1 MFSSSKKPRFNLDL
15 SIHEISNIPQVNG
28 YCYIDVE
35 VRDGKKRKPHLLLK
49 ASSNDIGNSNS
60 SSDKFEGSYSSSDV
74 STSTTMKKIHNFK
87 CKFNF
92 NMNCNLKFSVKKK
105 NNRISSK
112 YLLMKVYYVTE
123 EDVKHKDHERIASHR
138 GHKIELGRL
147 ELNLSEYINVEEPL
161 TSKYLMSN
169 SKVNSILNLT
179 VFLSELP
186 DGYDFHTQLQ
196 VSDES
201 AHPSTSGSLNRT
213 NKKVQS
219 KPAKSKNTKY
229 NAPNLERTKIFGGLN
244 DVIKSSDTTPLAN
257 LSTSSIPS
265 DDSDKQ
271 SQVKQNH
278 GPPSRADIHDS
289 ESTTSKKRSSGEHG
303 TTASNVMSSAN
314 IVNETR
320 NANVMM
326 DPIVSNLY
334 RKILESTWD
343 PELQDLLQFTP
354 EECISD
360 IFDNGGDGWNKSV
373 SQNFGSWSDENNDD
387 ESIKNINGLI
397 NEASFR
403 EDLRSWNI
411 NDIRP

>member
-28 YCYIDVE
+28 YCYIDVQ

-49 ASSNDIGNSNS
+49 APSNDVANS
-60 SSDKFEGSYSSSDV
+60 SSSVDKFEGSYSSSDV
-74 STSTTMKKIHNFK
+74 STSTSMKKIHNFK

-92 NMNCNLKFSVKKK
+92 NMNCNLKFSLNKK

-123 EDVKHKDHERIASHR
+123 EDVKHKDHEKIVSHR

-186 DGYDFHTQLQ
+186 EGYDFHTQLQ

-201 AHPSTSGSLNRT
+201 AHPSTSGSLSRINT
-213 NKKVQS
+213 KVQS
-219 KPAKSKNTKY
+219 KPPKSKNTKY

-244 DVIKSSDTTPLAN
+244 DVIKSSEASPLAN

-265 DDSDKQ
+265 DDSEKQ
-271 SQVKQNH
+271 SQAKQNY
-278 GPPSRADIHDS
+278 GPSNRTDMHDY
-289 ESTTSKKRSSGEHG
+289 ESTGSKQRSSGEHG
-303 TTASNVMSSAN
+303 TTASNVISSTN

-354 EECISD
+354 EESIND
-360 IFDNGGDGWNKSV
+360 IFDNDGDGWNKAV

-397 NEASFR
+397 NEATFR
-403 EDLRSWNI
+403 EDLRSWSI
-411 NDIRP
+411 SDIRP

>member
-15 SIHEISNIPQVNG
+15 SIHEISNIPHVSG
-28 YCYIDVE
+28 YCYIDIQ

-49 ASSNDIGNSNS
+49 ASSNDINNSNPS
-60 SSDKFEGSYSSSDV
+60 LDMFEGSYSSSDV
-74 STSTTMKKIHNFK
+74 STSTSMKKIHNFK

-92 NMNCNLKFSVKKK
+92 NMNCNLKFLVKKK

-123 EDVKHKDHERIASHR
+123 DDVKHKDHERVVSHR
-138 GHKIELGRL
+138 GQKIELGRL

-186 DGYDFHTQLQ
+186 EGYDFHTQLQ

-201 AHPSTSGSLNRT
+201 AHTSTSGSLNT
-213 NKKVQS
+213 ANTKVQN

-229 NAPNLERTKIFGGLN
+229 NAPNLERTKIFGGIN
-244 DVIKSSDTTPLAN
+244 DVIKSSETSPLAN

-271 SQVKQNH
+271 SQVQQNH
-278 GPPSRADIHDS
+278 GPPNRADLRDY
-289 ESTTSKKRSSGEHG
+289 ESTTSKQRSSGEHG
-303 TTASNVMSSAN
+303 TTSSNIISSAN

-326 DPIVSNLY
+326 DPIVSRLY
-334 RKILESTWD
+334 QKILESTWD

-354 EECISD
+354 QECIND
-360 IFDNGGDGWNKSV
+360 IFDNDGDGWNKAV

-403 EDLRSWNI
+403 EDLRSWTI